1 MDLIIFNT
9 TNRLKHIQIMI
20 DIGVNLT
27 SPRFKNV
34 SDVLSRAKNSGI
46 KKMVITG
53 TSLDESK
60 NAISMCESSHNSPN
74 GFLFSTVGIHPHE
87 AKNFSAESLDELKKL
102 TTHSCVVAIG
112 ETGLD
117 YYRNFSSKES
127 QIESFTKH
135 IELAIDKNLPLF
147 LHERNAFDDQVRI
160 LESFGKDLPKS
171 VIHCFTGGQ
180 MNLLKYLEM
189 GLYIGITGWI
199 CDINRGKE
207 LRNIVKNV
215 PLEKLMVET
224 DAPYLLPQNMSDLP
238 KNKINEPAFLKY
250 VIDEIAVNRCE
261 SLDEICSFTSKNAT
275 SFFNL

>member
-1 MDLIIFNT
+1 
-9 TNRLKHIQIMI
+9 MI

-27 SPRFKNV
+27 SPRFK
-34 SDVLSRAKNSGI
+34 DVPSILSRAKHSGVR
-46 KKMVITG
+46 KMVITG
-53 TSLDESK
+53 TSLNESK
-60 NAISMCESSHNSPN
+60 NAISMCESSYNYPDN
-74 GFLFSTVGIHPHE
+74 FLFSTVGIHPHE
-87 AKNFSAESLDELKKL
+87 AKNFSPESLNELKKL
-102 TTHSCVVAIG
+102 TKHSCVVAIG

-117 YYRNFSSKES
+117 YYRNFSSRES

-135 IELAIDKNLPLF
+135 IELAIEKDLPLF

-199 CDINRGKE
+199 CDINRGKK
-207 LRNIVKNV
+207 LRNIVKNI

-224 DAPYLLPQNMSDLP
+224 DAPYLLPQNMPDLP

-250 VIDEIAVNRCE
+250 VLDEIAVNRCE
-261 SLDEICSFTSKNAT
+261 SLDEISSLTSKNAK